1 MRSLS
6 FTYKQLNLFT
16 PLLAVFLLLLIYRQ
30 NISPTLVL
38 YSECNSM
45 EEQLQKAQK
54 AESHLQNLKAEFRK
68 LDKLAGNSK
77 LTNEE
82 IRQAILTNTNLFSE
96 NANVSSIKEQHV
108 FASNNMKVVTHML
121 ELQGDYKE
129 LVKITNKFEIS
140 FKDARIST
148 LKIFSTQDNRTKK
161 INLYA
166 TYYFQNF
173 KKQ

>member
-1 MRSLS
+1 MKFN
-6 FTYKQLNLFT
+6 FTYKQLNLLA
-16 PLLAVFLLLLIYRQ
+16 PLLAVFLLLLMYRQ
-30 NISPTLVL
+30 NISPTLAL
-38 YSECNSM
+38 YSECNTM
-45 EEQLQKAQK
+45 EEQLQKAQQ
-54 AESHLQNLKAEFRK
+54 AETRLHRLKAEFRK
-68 LDKLAGNSK
+68 LDQLAGNSK
-77 LTNEE
+77 LSNEE

-108 FASNNMKVVTHML
+108 FATDNMKVVTHML

-129 LVKITNKFEIS
+129 LVKITHKFETS